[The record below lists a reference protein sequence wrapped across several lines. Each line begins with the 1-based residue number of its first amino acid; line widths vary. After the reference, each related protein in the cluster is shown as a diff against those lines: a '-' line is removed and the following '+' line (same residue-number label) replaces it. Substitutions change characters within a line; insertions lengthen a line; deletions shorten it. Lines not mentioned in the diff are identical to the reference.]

1 MIAYLEGQIIKKKNN
16 HIILKCSSIGYKIYV
31 IPTQSFIEED
41 ILSLYIYEHITEDKD
56 DLYGFKSYDE
66 LEIFETLIGVS
77 GLGPKIALTILA
89 SMSKK
94 EIEQAIDREEVK
106 TFQRIKGIGQKM
118 AAKIILELKS
128 KINFSKISQSQ
139 NSRDRDSE
147 TADALYSLGYKTKE
161 VDKILSQIPSHI
173 ADLESKIKWAL
184 QNNR

>member
-1 MIAYLEGQIIKKKNN
+1 
-16 HIILKCSSIGYKIYV
+16 
-31 IPTQSFIEED
+31 
-41 ILSLYIYEHITEDKD
+41 
-56 DLYGFKSYDE
+56 
-66 LEIFETLIGVS
+66 
-77 GLGPKIALTILA
+77 
-89 SMSKK
+89 MSKK